1 MAHFSDIIGQ
11 DMITEHLMNA
21 IEHDQVSHAYIIN
34 GERYSGKEYIA
45 NVFAMALQ
53 CEEPGVEPC
62 NQCHS
67 CVQAITRNQPDI
79 IYVTHEKIN
88 TISVDDIRTQ
98 VSGTMAIKPYSS
110 KYKVYIIS
118 ESEKMNDNAQNALL
132 KTLEEPPEYAV
143 IILLTDN
150 VSALLPTIQSR
161 CVVLNMKPVQDKL
174 IKKFLMTE
182 EKIPDYRAEIC
193 AAFARGNIGKAK
205 ILARSE
211 EFDKIKNDAIA
222 MLKHIHEMDI
232 SELSQTIKQMNEYKL
247 EINDFLDILAVWYR
261 DALIFKATND
271 ANNLIFRDELQN
283 IKRTASRST
292 YEGIESILGALDSAK
307 RRISANVEFNLTMEL
322 LLLSI
327 KENSDK

>member
-1 MAHFSDIIGQ
+1 MAYFSDIIGQ
-11 DMITEHLMNA
+11 DMIKEHLINA

-34 GERYSGKEYIA
+34 GERYSGKEFIA

-53 CEEPGVEPC
+53 CEKPGAEPC
-62 NQCHS
+62 NECHS
-67 CVQAITRNQPDI
+67 CIQAISRNQPDI
-79 IYVTHEKIN
+79 IYVTHEKIS

-98 VSGTMAIKPYSS
+98 VGATIQVKPYAS
-110 KYKVYIIS
+110 KRKIYIIS

-132 KTLEEPPEYAV
+132 KTLEEPPEYAI

-150 VSALLPTIQSR
+150 LSALLPTIQSR

-174 IKKFLMTE
+174 VKKFLMDE

-232 SELSQTIKQMNEYKL
+232 SELSQTIKQMGEYKL

-292 YEGIESILGALDSAK
+292 YEGIEDILESLDTAK
-307 RRISANVEFNLTMEL
+307 KRVSANVDFNLTMEL
-322 LLLSI
+322 LLLAI
-327 KENSDK
+327 KENSDR

>member
-11 DMITEHLMNA
+11 EMIKEHMINSL
-21 IEHDQVSHAYIIN
+21 EKGQVSHAYIIS
-34 GERYSGKEYIA
+34 GERYCGKEYIA

-53 CEEPGVEPC
+53 CEEPGAEPC
-62 NQCHS
+62 NECHS
-67 CVQAITRNQPDI
+67 CKQAAGKNHPDI
-79 IYVTHEKIN
+79 IYLTHEKIS

-98 VSGTMAIKPYSS
+98 INGTVAVKPYSG
-110 KYKVYIIS
+110 KYKIYIIS
-118 ESEKMNDNAQNALL
+118 ESEKMTDGAQNALL
-132 KTLEEPPEYAV
+132 KTLEEPPEYV
-143 IILLTDN
+143 IIILLTDN
-150 VSALLPTIQSR
+150 VGALLPTIQSR
-161 CVVLNMKPVQDKL
+161 CVHLGMKPVQDRL
-174 IKKFLMTE
+174 VKKFLME
-182 EKIPDYRAEIC
+182 EEQIPDYRAEIC

-211 EFDKIKNDAIA
+211 EFDKIKNDAIG

-232 SELSQTIKQMNEYKL
+232 SELAQTIKQMNEYKL

-271 ANNLIFRDELQN
+271 ANSLIFKDELRN

-292 YEGIESILGALDSAK
+292 YEGIQTILNALDSAK
-307 RRISANVEFNLTMEL
+307 RRISANVDFNLTMEL

-327 KENSDK
+327 KENSDR

>member
-11 DMITEHLMNA
+11 DMIKEHMINA
-21 IEHDQVSHAYIIN
+21 LEHDQISHAYIIN
-34 GERYSGKEYIA
+34 GERYAGKEFIA

-53 CEEPGVEPC
+53 CEEDGAEPC
-62 NQCHS
+62 NECHS
-67 CVQAITRNQPDI
+67 CKQALGKNQPDI

-88 TISVDDIRTQ
+88 TISVDDIRKQ
-98 VSGTMAIKPYSS
+98 VGATIAIKPYAS
-110 KYKVYIIS
+110 KHKVYIIS

-132 KTLEEPPEYAV
+132 KTLEEPPAYAV
-143 IILLTDN
+143 FLLLTDN

-161 CVVLNMKPVQDKL
+161 CVTLNMRPVADKL
-174 IKKFLMTE
+174 VKKFLME
-182 EKIPDYRAEIC
+182 EEQIPDYRAEIC

-211 EFDKIKNDAIA
+211 EFDKIKTDAIA

-232 SELSQTIKQMNEYKL
+232 SELAQTIKQMNEYKL
-247 EINDFLDILAVWYR
+247 EINDFLDILSVWYR
-261 DALIFKATND
+261 DALIFKATSD
-271 ANNLIFRDELQN
+271 ANNLIFRDEFQN

-292 YEGIESILGALDSAK
+292 YEGIENILEALDTAK
-307 RRISANVEFNLTMEL
+307 KRVSANVEFNLTMEL

-327 KENSDK
+327 KENSDR